1 MARAGALLEVRRT
14 LKCAGLSAF
23 SHRRSD
29 CAIIRGPTVR
39 SSEVPMCEHQRSQ
52 CAIIEGP
59 FQCMVLTICIVRGT
73 VSGRQTGVTVDHLPG
88 RLSSGP
94 PDSASSLAAVAGLP
108 ETGPRGLP
116 CELASHASVA
126 GHPETGP
133 QRLQRDTLSTR
144 AAVAGLPRSGPQR
157 LQRRFHTQPLRD
169 SRRSARS
176 GCNVSRT
183 WGGGEDTRPPAR
195 SNFLSSKGERWKAPS

>member
-1 MARAGALLEVRRT
+1 
-14 LKCAGLSAF
+14 
-23 SHRRSD
+23 
-29 CAIIRGPTVR
+29 
-39 SSEVPMCEHQRSQ
+39 MCDHQRSQ

-59 FQCMVLTICIVRGT
+59 FQYMVLTICIVRGT

-88 RLSSGP
+88 RLGSGP
-94 PDSASSLAAVAGLP
+94 PDSANSHAAAAGLP

-116 CELASHASVA
+116 CEFASHASVA
-126 GHPETGP
+126 GRPETGP
-133 QRLQRDTLSTR
+133 QRLQRDALSTR

-176 GCNVSRT
+176 GCNVSRA

-195 SNFLSSKGERWKAPS
+195 SNFFPPTSSHSPSPGSRGSLRLPCAQLQEAECGRVGRQSDRTHGQYSGRG

>member
-1 MARAGALLEVRRT
+1 M
-14 LKCAGLSAF
+14 
-23 SHRRSD
+23 
-29 CAIIRGPTVR
+29 
-39 SSEVPMCEHQRSQ
+39 
-52 CAIIEGP
+52 
-59 FQCMVLTICIVRGT
+59 
-73 VSGRQTGVTVDHLPG
+73 SGRQTGVTVDHLPG

-94 PDSASSLAAVAGLP
+94 PDSANSHAAVAGLP

-133 QRLQRDTLSTR
+133 QRLQRDALSTR

-176 GCNVSRT
+176 GCNVSRA

-195 SNFLSSKGERWKAPS
+195 SNFLQVISKRSVSRLPEYRSGIQRVSQCRFRHSVIAVCLLAWKYLASFGITCLVLVSRTASDVDGG

>member
-1 MARAGALLEVRRT
+1 M
-14 LKCAGLSAF
+14 
-23 SHRRSD
+23 
-29 CAIIRGPTVR
+29 
-39 SSEVPMCEHQRSQ
+39 
-52 CAIIEGP
+52 
-59 FQCMVLTICIVRGT
+59 
-73 VSGRQTGVTVDHLPG
+73 SGRQTGVTVDHLPG

-94 PDSASSLAAVAGLP
+94 PDSANSHAAVAGLP

-176 GCNVSRT
+176 GCNVSRA

-195 SNFLSSKGERWKAPS
+195 SNFFPPTSSHSPSPGSRGSLRLPCAQLQEAECGRVGRQSDRTHGQYSGRGEYYGRAHDLVVLRTALTVLRLRPSD